1 MSPLSPE
8 FLLLLKHLRL
18 KLIDLRDLADDQ
30 MGHDLLDAIDRLVD
44 HIVEAD
50 PDDNFG
56 LLVASDRN
64 GDLGTIG
71 IRAVRFD

>member
-8 FLLLLKHLRL
+8 FLMLVKHLRI
-18 KLIDLRDLADDQ
+18 KLIDLRDLAEDQ

-44 HIVEAD
+44 HVVEAD
-50 PDDNFG
+50 PDDNCG
-56 LLVASDRN
+56 LLIAADRN
-64 GDLGTIG
+64 GDVGTIG